1 MVLFIAEIYIIF
13 RYELIRQMN
22 SVPYS
27 LHISAVTTEV
37 SRGGEGGGADLPLN
51 NFQDFIG
58 LIDT

>member
-37 SRGGEGGGADLPLN
+37 PRGGADLPLN

>member
-37 SRGGEGGGADLPLN
+37 PRGGGADLPLN